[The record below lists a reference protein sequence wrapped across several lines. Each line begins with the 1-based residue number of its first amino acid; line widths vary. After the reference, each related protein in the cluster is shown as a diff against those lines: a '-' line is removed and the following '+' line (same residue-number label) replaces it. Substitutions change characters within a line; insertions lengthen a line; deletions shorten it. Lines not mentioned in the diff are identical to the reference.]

1 MKPMQTSDLPSKN
14 QPFGV
19 RSLAMA
25 LRTEIEKMILQGGM
39 PMGERLNENYF
50 AEKFQVS
57 RGPVREAFRGLVEAG
72 LVEFIP
78 NRGVFVRQV
87 SLEQAVAAYEV
98 RAALFSMA
106 GRLAATRRRKEEIVR
121 FRGLVHDMD
130 EAIERRDSDLYYRL
144 NLDLHSAIM
153 EAAGN
158 ERLAATYFGLIKELH
173 LFRAK
178 NLGLGD
184 HVDNARLSNI
194 EHAAMVEAI
203 ASGDEARSY
212 EAHYAHVMNAR
223 GRLTVAHKKSE

>member
-1 MKPMQTSDLPSKN
+1 MKPLPTSDLSSKN

-78 NRGVFVRQV
+78 NRGVFIRQV

-106 GRLAATRRRKEEIVR
+106 GRLAAVRRRKEEIVR

-130 EAIERRDSDLYYRL
+130 EAIERRESDLYYRL
-144 NLDLHSAIM
+144 NLDLHSAVM
-153 EAAGN
+153 EASGN
-158 ERLAATYFGLIKELH
+158 ERLAATYYGLIKELH

-184 HVDNARLSNI
+184 HVDNARLSNA
-194 EHAAMVEAI
+194 EHAVMVEAI
-203 ASGDEARSY
+203 ASGDEAKSY
-212 EAHYAHVMNAR
+212 AAHYAHVMNAR
-223 GRLTVAHKKSE
+223 ERLIVAHKSE

>member
-1 MKPMQTSDLPSKN
+1 MRPLQTSDPSSSN

-57 RGPVREAFRGLVEAG
+57 RGPVREAFRALVEAG

-87 SLEQAVAAYEV
+87 SLEHAVAAYEV
-98 RAALFSMA
+98 RAALFSMG

-130 EAIERRDSDLYYRL
+130 EAIERSDSDTYYRL

-153 EAAGN
+153 SAAGN
-158 ERLAATYFGLIKELH
+158 ERLAATYYGLIKELH

-178 NLGLGD
+178 NLGGD
-184 HVDNARLSNI
+184 QSDNSRQSNI

-203 ASGDEARSY
+203 AAGDEMRAY

-223 GRLTVAHKKSE
+223 ERLVTSFKKSE

>member
-1 MKPMQTSDLPSKN
+1 MKPVQTSDISGSQT

-25 LRTEIEKMILQGGM
+25 LRTEIEKMILQGSM

-78 NRGVFVRQV
+78 NRGVFVRNL
-87 SLEQAVAAYEV
+87 SLDQAVAAYEV
-98 RAALFSMA
+98 RAALFSQA

-130 EAIERRDSDLYYRL
+130 AAIERRDSDLYYKL
-144 NLDLHSAIM
+144 NLELHAAVM
-153 EAAGN
+153 EAARSD
-158 ERLAATYFGLIKELH
+158 RLAESYQALIKELH

-178 NLGLGD
+178 NLGLVD
-184 HVDNARLSNI
+184 HVDNARLSNL

-203 ASGDEARSY
+203 ASGDEMRSY
-212 EAHYAHVMNAR
+212 EAHYAHVRNAR
-223 GRLTVAHKKSE
+223 ERLIASYAPG

>member
-1 MKPMQTSDLPSKN
+1 MKPLPTSDVTSKG

-57 RGPVREAFRGLVEAG
+57 RGPVREAFRALVEAG

-87 SLEQAVAAYEV
+87 SLEQAVGAYEV

-130 EAIERRDSDLYYRL
+130 EAIDRRESDLYYRL
-144 NLDLHSAIM
+144 NLELHAAVM
-153 EAAGN
+153 EAARN
-158 ERLAATYFGLIKELH
+158 ERLASTYQGLIKELH

-178 NLGLGD
+178 NLGLLEQ
-184 HVDNARLSNI
+184 VDNARTSNV
-194 EHAAMVEAI
+194 EHEAMVEAI
-203 ASGDEARSY
+203 ASGDEMRSY
-212 EAHYAHVMNAR
+212 EAHYAHVINAR
-223 GRLTVAHKKSE
+223 ERLIASYKE

>member
-1 MKPMQTSDLPSKN
+1 MKPLPTSDLSSKT

-57 RGPVREAFRGLVEAG
+57 RGPVREAFRALVEAG

-78 NRGVFVRQV
+78 NRGVFIRQV
-87 SLEQAVAAYEV
+87 SLDQAVAAYEV

-106 GRLAATRRRKEEIVR
+106 GRLAATRRRKEEILK

-130 EAIERRDSDLYYRL
+130 DAIERRDSDLYYRL
-144 NLDLHSAIM
+144 NLELHGAVM
-153 EAAGN
+153 EAARN
-158 ERLAATYFGLIKELH
+158 ERLAATYQGLIKELH

-184 HVDNARLSNI
+184 HVDNARRSNV
-194 EHAAMVEAI
+194 EHASMVEAI
-203 ASGDEARSY
+203 AAGDEMRSY
-212 EAHYAHVMNAR
+212 QAHYDHVVNAR
-223 GRLTVAHKKSE
+223 ERLIQSFKPEE

>member
-1 MKPMQTSDLPSKN
+1 MKPLLTSDVTPKG

-57 RGPVREAFRGLVEAG
+57 RGPVREAFRALVEAG

-78 NRGVFVRQV
+78 NRGVFVRNV
-87 SLEQAVAAYEV
+87 SLDQALAAYEV

-106 GRLAATRRRKEEIVR
+106 GRLAASRRHKEEIIR
-121 FRGLVHDMD
+121 LRGLVHDMD
-130 EAIERRDSDLYYRL
+130 EAIEKRGGEGYYQL
-144 NLDLHSAIM
+144 NLDLHATVM
-153 EAAGN
+153 AAARN
-158 ERLAATYFGLIKELH
+158 ERLAATYQGLVKELH

-178 NLGLGD
+178 NLDRMD
-184 HVDNARLSNI
+184 HARVSNI

-203 ASGDEARSY
+203 VDGDELRAY
-212 EAHYAHVMNAR
+212 ETHFAHVMNAR
-223 GRLTVAHKKSE
+223 ERVIEACQQAG

>member
-1 MKPMQTSDLPSKN
+1 MKPLATSDVTSKG

-57 RGPVREAFRGLVEAG
+57 RGPVREAFRALVEAG

-78 NRGVFVRQV
+78 NRGVFVRNV
-87 SLEQAVAAYEV
+87 SLDQAIAAYEV

-106 GRLAATRRRKEEIVR
+106 GRLAAIRRRKEEIVR

-130 EAIERRDSDLYYRL
+130 SAIARNDSEGYYKL
-144 NLDLHSAIM
+144 NLDLHGAIM
-153 EAAGN
+153 EAARN
-158 ERLAATYFGLIKELH
+158 DRLAATYEGLIKELH

-178 NLGLGD
+178 NLRLTD
-184 HVDNARLSNI
+184 HADHARISNI
-194 EHAAMVEAI
+194 EHAEMVEAI
-203 ASGDEARSY
+203 AAGDEMRAY
-212 EAHYAHVMNAR
+212 AAHFAHVMNAR
-223 GRLTVAHKKSE
+223 ERLTEPFRET

>member
-1 MKPMQTSDLPSKN
+1 MKPLQASDVPSKN

-25 LRTEIEKMILQGGM
+25 LRTEIEKMILQGSM
-39 PMGERLNENYF
+39 RMGERLNENYF

-87 SLEQAVAAYEV
+87 SLDQAVAAYEV
-98 RAALFSMA
+98 RAALFSAA

-144 NLDLHSAIM
+144 NLELHSAVM
-153 EAAGN
+153 EAARN
-158 ERLAATYFGLIKELH
+158 ERLAATYQGLIKELH

-178 NLGLGD
+178 NLGLAD
-184 HVDNARLSNI
+184 HEDNARLSNI
-194 EHAAMVEAI
+194 EHGAMVEAI
-203 ASGDEARSY
+203 ASGDEMRSY

-223 GRLTVAHKKSE
+223 ERLIASFQSGD